1 MSAKRARLPR
11 ERVLKSCAW
20 CHKRIPANT
29 PVYSLTAKARP
40 GVDLQSVEGNVMSME
55 LTRIKR
61 SVWAI
66 VPPNDSDA
74 KREGNDFVF
83 MICSP
88 ACGTAL
94 RQALQQEI
102 SLVDRVNG

>member
-1 MSAKRARLPR
+1 MPVRMPRTAR
-11 ERVLKSCAW
+11 ERVLRSCTW

-40 GVDLQSVEGNVMSME
+40 GVDLQSVKGNVMALQ

-66 VPPNDSDA
+66 VPAGDSDA
-74 KREGNDFVF
+74 RREGNDFVF
-83 MICSP
+83 MVCSP